1 MLPYQPASMGKLF
14 YCTSKVV
21 VYPLFKSYF
30 FPTSYITF
38 FQSVF
43 VGVSFATSHVGG
55 GWMPPAAITCSVF
68 LDAVVLNYRLIARR
82 FSIFL
87 ARDPCL
93 PSTLI

>member
-1 MLPYQPASMGKLF
+1 
-14 YCTSKVV
+14 
-21 VYPLFKSYF
+21 
-30 FPTSYITF
+30 
-38 FQSVF
+38 
-43 VGVSFATSHVGG
+43 
-55 GWMPPAAITCSVF
+55 MPPAAITCSVF